1 MLRGIGERPVLAVLV
16 GAVAIAFSGVLFR
29 LAHVS
34 PSTGAFYRC
43 VFALPPLWLLARME
57 TRRFGRPARHA
68 VLLAWLAG
76 AFFAADLILWHN
88 AIEQVGAGLAT
99 VLGNTQVILV
109 GLLAWALLGE
119 RPHRSSLAAIPIV
132 GFGVVLISGALERGA
147 YGSNPGLGAVY
158 GVLTG
163 IAYSGFLLA
172 LREGGRDLRRPA
184 GPLFTATFA
193 SALGCA
199 AIGAVVGDL
208 DVTPSRA
215 ALGWLLLLGRIAPGT
230 ELRQAIDDVIR
241 SREGALIV
249 IGDPGELSFLFSG
262 GMRLDQP
269 FTPQFL
275 YELAKMDGAIIVT
288 PTLTK
293 IAYANVQLMPD
304 PTIPSNE
311 TGTRHRTAERV
322 AKQTGALVISISQQR
337 ETVTVF
343 IGQSRS
349 QLDPIADGLAKTTE
363 ALATLET
370 YRPRLDQVLTRLTA
384 PEV

>member
-1 MLRGIGERPVLAVLV
+1 MRLSTLARRPGLTVLV
-16 GAVAIAFSGVLFR
+16 GAVAIAFSGILFR

-43 VFALPPLWLLARME
+43 VWALPPLWLIARWE
-57 TRRFGRPARHA
+57 ERRWGARPWRTRRW
-68 VLLAWLAG
+68 AWLAG

-99 VLGNTQVILV
+99 VLGNTQVVLV

-132 GFGVVLISGALERGA
+132 AFGVVLISGALEQGA

-184 GPLFTATFA
+184 GPLFIATLG

-208 DVTPSRA
+208 DLTPSWA
-215 ALGWLLLLGRIAPGT
+215 ATGWLVVLALSSQVLGWLLIATSLPRLPAVVTSILLTLQPVCSVVFA
-230 ELRQAIDDVIR
+230 
-241 SREGALIV
+241 ALIL
-249 IGDPGELSFLFSG
+249 DESPSLLQLG
-262 GMRLDQP
+262 GAACILAGLVTATVGRREAP
-269 FTPQFL
+269 VAEP
-275 YELAKMDGAIIVT
+275 ELAG
-288 PTLTK
+288 
-293 IAYANVQLMPD
+293 
-304 PTIPSNE
+304 
-311 TGTRHRTAERV
+311 
-322 AKQTGALVISISQQR
+322 
-337 ETVTVF
+337 
-343 IGQSRS
+343 
-349 QLDPIADGLAKTTE
+349 
-363 ALATLET
+363 
-370 YRPRLDQVLTRLTA
+370 
-384 PEV
+384 